1 MKKKSVFSLIV
12 LGLVANLAGCQEVIA
27 DSSESVLDSSLES
40 TGTSE
45 ASSNV
50 DITSMIECQTIIVRH
65 DGRYVEGYQH
75 EWLEDNKV
83 FEYSN
88 KDGSKK
94 IYTDGY
100 YLYYADEEQK
110 IVEETKVYVHESR
123 GGSYE
128 EYYFRDFV
136 GFLWR
141 ETFCYLDVD
150 NRMIDIVIR
159 HSQYKEG
166 RRNPGNGD
174 IIINGEVREPNNP
187 LAYECCAKNGYYRY
201 YKDVEYRTGAIA
213 DFYLDE
219 LDGSLERHR
228 LVTYSEEYTLEYEER
243 NSL

>member
-12 LGLVANLAGCQEVIA
+12 LGLVANLAGCQEVIV

-45 ASSNV
+45 ASSNI
-50 DITSMIECQTIIVRH
+50 DITSMIECQNITVRR
-65 DGRYVEGYQH
+65 DGRYVEGYKY
-75 EWLEDNKV
+75 EYLEDNPV
-83 FEYSN
+83 IEYSN

-94 IYTDGY
+94 IYTDDY
-100 YLYYADEEQK
+100 YLYYTDEENK
-110 IVEETKVYVHESR
+110 VVAETKVYVHESR

-136 GFLWR
+136 GFLWC
-141 ETFCYLDVD
+141 EIFCYLDVD

-159 HSQYKEG
+159 YSQYKEG
-166 RRNPGNGD
+166 RSSPHTITFNN
-174 IIINGEVREPNNP
+174 EVIEPNNP
-187 LAYECCAKNGYYRY
+187 LAYECCAKNGYYTYRR
-201 YKDVEYRTGAIA
+201 DVEYKIVPVA

-228 LVTYSEEYTLEYEER
+228 LVTYSEEYTLEYKER